1 MSDGFNDQEKHTS
14 DAKDSSDQTSSQ
26 AHPQGRQGA
35 HGMRYPFDDIPE
47 PAHLKEVAPG
57 IFWVRMKLPYT
68 LDHINLWL
76 IENGEG
82 YALVDTGVAND
93 ETKATWRE
101 IIAKQLG
108 GKPINKLIVTHLHP
122 DHVGLAG
129 WFSRKFRVPLEMSRT
144 DYLMCK
150 NLAADS
156 GREAPEEA
164 LDFYRA
170 AGFAPEGLDRYR
182 QRFGGFGDG
191 ISRLPD
197 QFIRLRDG
205 DTFQIG
211 AHMWQAVEGSGHAPE
226 HIALYCPELKVLIS
240 GDQVLPRISSNVS
253 LHPTEPKGN
262 PLQDWIDSCA
272 AIKQRLPN
280 DLMVLPAH
288 NEPFYG
294 LHERLQSLIDGH
306 EKGLSRLLDILDEP
320 KRAVDVFSALFKRRI
335 GAAVYFMATGESL
348 AHLACLCARGQI
360 AATRDENGVDWYQK
374 I

>member
-1 MSDGFNDQEKHTS
+1 MSDGFNDQDKHSADEKVGN
-14 DAKDSSDQTSSQ
+14 DQAQT
-26 AHPQGRQGA
+26 HPQGRQGA

-47 PAHLKEVAPG
+47 PAQLKEVVPG

-76 IENGEG
+76 IENGDG
-82 YALVDTGVAND
+82 YALVDTGVGND

-101 IIAKQLG
+101 IIATQLG

-150 NLAADS
+150 NLTGDT
-156 GREAPEEA
+156 GKEAPEEA
-164 LDFYRA
+164 IDFYRA
-170 AGFAPEGLDRYR
+170 AGFSEEGLDRYR
-182 QRFGGFGDG
+182 QRFGGFGNG

-197 QFIRLRDG
+197 QFVRLKDG
-205 DTFQIG
+205 DEFKIG
-211 AHMWQAVEGSGHAPE
+211 EHIWQAVEGSGHAPE
-226 HIALYCPELKVLIS
+226 HIALYCADLKVLIS

-253 LHPTEPKGN
+253 LHPTEPQGN

-272 AIKQRLPN
+272 KIKQRLPN
-280 DLMVLPAH
+280 DVMVLPAH

-306 EKGLSRLLDILDEP
+306 EKGLKRLLNILDEP
-320 KRAVDVFSALFKRRI
+320 KRSVDVFSALFKRRI

-348 AHLACLCARGQI
+348 AHLACLCVRGQI
-360 AATRDENGVDWYQK
+360 AVTRDDKGVDWYQK
-374 I
+374 V

>member
-1 MSDGFNDQEKHTS
+1 MSDGFNDQEKHLS
-14 DAKDSSDQTSSQ
+14 DAKLGNDK
-26 AHPQGRQGA
+26 GRQGA

-47 PAHLKEVAPG
+47 PAQLKEVVPG
-57 IFWVRMKLPYT
+57 VFWVRMKLPYT

-76 IENGEG
+76 IENGDG

-129 WFSRKFRVPLEMSRT
+129 WFSRKFHVPLEMSRT

-150 NLAADS
+150 NLVGDTH
-156 GREAPEEA
+156 RDAPEEA
-164 LDFYRA
+164 IDFYRA
-170 AGFAPEGLDRYR
+170 AGFAEEGLDRYR

-197 QFIRLRDG
+197 QFIRLKDG
-205 DTFQIG
+205 DDIKIG
-211 AHMWQAVEGSGHAPE
+211 AHTWQAVEGSGHAPE
-226 HIALYCPELKVLIS
+226 HIALYCADLKVLIS

-253 LHPTEPKGN
+253 LHPTEPQGN

-280 DLMVLPAH
+280 DVMVLPAH

-320 KRAVDVFSALFKRRI
+320 KRSIDVFSALFKRRI

-360 AATRDENGVDWYQK
+360 TATRDDKGVDWYQK
-374 I
+374 L